1 MKQGQLYFILLFLK
15 RVTCLPTTKVFRI
28 KQTVSLIIQTVKIDV
43 VFSDR
48 YRRSLVPVISGSDP
62 TDRADICICRSIH
75 SANSA
80 ETNRFFG
87 KGILTMY
94 FRYGTQVQ
102 TKIIESFVEKA
113 SNFHSTIKFTA
124 EMSETEIMFL
134 DTKVCKG
141 VRFDEESILDVQ
153 THFYLQLTETFQ
165 YTDFY
170 SCNPPGVK
178 KGFIKGEV
186 LRLLR
191 TNSSQITSERSI
203 INFQNRLLERGSC
216 LYFKK
221 VRQETSTFCYTI
233 PPCFTQPEEN
243 TYGEMAPYTKPV
255 TTKRNLQRASPHILS
270 HGKSLKDLLVRAKL

>member
-1 MKQGQLYFILLFLK
+1 M
-15 RVTCLPTTKVFRI
+15 
-28 KQTVSLIIQTVKIDV
+28 
-43 VFSDR
+43 
-48 YRRSLVPVISGSDP
+48 
-62 TDRADICICRSIH
+62 
-75 SANSA
+75 
-80 ETNRFFG
+80 
-87 KGILTMY
+87 
-94 FRYGTQVQ
+94 
-102 TKIIESFVEKA
+102 EKA
-113 SNFHSTIKFTA
+113 SNFHSMIKFTA

-141 VRFDEESILDVQ
+141 VRFDEESMLDVQ

-191 TNSSQITSERSI
+191 TNSSQITSERNI

-233 PPCFTQPEEN
+233 PPCFT
-243 TYGEMAPYTKPV
+243 
-255 TTKRNLQRASPHILS
+255 
-270 HGKSLKDLLVRAKL
+270 